1 MVQEVRQSPAGCPTQ
16 GAYCPYVSPSG
27 PYQVKD
33 FSEEVGVSMKGKI
46 RPVPFLER
54 SCRSGLLI
62 LALGALSLPGC
73 TRKEAA
79 APPAD
84 APHTLADGRQI
95 FRFDTFGDESFWTDT
110 LRLNEV
116 VQSSVDPTTALS
128 VGLKVDADAL
138 PPGILEKVD
147 LKSPATTV
155 ALLKMN
161 AVVGVVATVD
171 SSSHI
176 TRLGITCALCHSTVD
191 NSVMKGIGHRLDG
204 WPNRDLNVGAIIALS
219 PALTAPQKAVYGS
232 WGPGKYD
239 PRYNVDGK
247 NTPLVLPPA
256 FGLSAVRNETYTAEG
271 PISYWNAYVAV
282 TQMHGRGN
290 FSDPKLGIN
299 IVNTPDLVTSKLPA
313 LRAYQFSLP
322 TPKAPAGSFDA
333 AAAQRGKDVFTGAGK
348 CATCHAGS
356 ALTDNNDGTLHAPSE
371 TGMDAR
377 YAERTTNKRYRTTPL
392 RALWQHPPYFH
403 DGSAAT
409 LSAVVD
415 HYDHVRNL
423 GLTDQ
428 QKRDLA
434 EYLKTL

>member
-1 MVQEVRQSPAGCPTQ
+1 
-16 GAYCPYVSPSG
+16 VSI
-27 PYQVKD
+27 
-33 FSEEVGVSMKGKI
+33 KGKS
-46 RPVPFLER
+46 RLNAFLEPFHEIPAIV
-54 SCRSGLLI
+54 I
-62 LALGALSLPGC
+62 LALAVLSLSGC

-79 APPAD
+79 PPA
-84 APHTLADGRQI
+84 ASAVPSVADGKQV
-95 FRFDTFGDESFWTDT
+95 FRLDTFGDETFWTDT

-138 PPGILEKVD
+138 PAGILENVD

-161 AVVGVVATVD
+161 AVVGVVAKVD
-171 SSSHI
+171 STDHI
-176 TRLGITCALCHSTVD
+176 TQLGVTCALCHSTVD
-191 NSVMKGIGHRLDG
+191 NSVTKGIGHRLDG

-219 PALTAPQKAVYGS
+219 PAVTAPQKAVYGS

-239 PRYNVDGK
+239 PRYNLDGK

-256 FGLSAVRNETYTAEG
+256 FGLSDVKSETYTAEG

-299 IVNTPDLVTSKLPA
+299 IVHTPDLVTSKLPA
-313 LRAYQFSLP
+313 LREYQFSLQ
-322 TPKAPAGSFDA
+322 TPKPRPGTFDA
-333 AAAQRGKDVFTGAGK
+333 AAAQRGMAVFTGAGK
-348 CATCHAGS
+348 CATCHSGAIF
-356 ALTDNNDGTLHAPSE
+356 TDNNDGTLHAPSE

-392 RALWQHPPYFH
+392 RALWQHPPFFH

-415 HYDHVRNL
+415 HYDRVRNL
-423 GLTDQ
+423 GLTHQ
-428 QKRDLA
+428 QKQDLT
-434 EYLKTL
+434 EYLKSL